1 MQRPVPSH
9 PTAEPSSAD
18 PSSADPSSGDPSA
31 PSTAGPPP
39 ASTAPPVVPDLDHLD
54 HRYRGENP
62 LRTLGYL
69 LRPDRGRLVG
79 AAALFVV
86 KHSPIWLLPMITAI
100 VLDVVV
106 QHGPQAR
113 LWQATGVLLFIL
125 VINYP
130 LHQWYVRLLAG
141 SIRRMGTALRSALC
155 RRMQQLSIGYH
166 SRVSSS
172 VLQAKVVRDVE
183 TVEQMVQQ
191 SADMGL
197 GAVVTLVG
205 GLVVIGV
212 RVPAF
217 LPVFLVVV
225 PAAAWLVMKLRGRL
239 RSHNED
245 FRREVEHLSSRVGE
259 MTTLMPITRA
269 HGLERTALGRVDGS
283 LRQVFAAGLR
293 LDTVNGR
300 FNSAAWVL
308 LNIPGVA
315 CLTGSALVAYYGWLP
330 VTPGDV
336 VMLSAFFTVLT
347 GSMTTLLGLAPVISK
362 GLESV
367 RSAGEVL
374 QAPDLESNAGKAPV
388 ERVTGRIDFE
398 RVGFSYGHEDTD
410 DTAAPAVTDF
420 TLRARPGE
428 TIALVGASGAGKSTV
443 LNLLIGFIRPTSGR
457 ILLDGTDM
465 ATLDLRSYRRF
476 LSVVPQESI
485 LFEGSVRDNVT
496 YGLGDTDERTLRAAL
511 RDANAL
517 EFVEALPDGLDT
529 VVGERGARLSGGQK
543 QRLAIARALI
553 RDPRILV
560 LDEATS
566 ALDNRSEALVQEA
579 LARLVHGRT
588 VFVVAHRLSTIQGAD
603 RIVVMERGRV
613 AETGTHADLLDR
625 GGVYAGLQPART

>member
-1 MQRPVPSH
+1 MHRPVP
-9 PTAEPSSAD
+9 
-18 PSSADPSSGDPSA
+18 
-31 PSTAGPPP
+31 
-39 ASTAPPVVPDLDHLD
+39 DHLD
-54 HRYRGENP
+54 HQYRGEHP
-62 LRTLGYL
+62 LRTLGHL
-69 LRPDRGRLVG
+69 FRPDRSKLLL
-79 AAALFVV
+79 AILLFAV
-86 KHSPIWLLPMITAI
+86 KHSPIWLLPVITAT

-106 QHGPQAR
+106 RHGGQAE
-113 LWQATGVLLFIL
+113 LWQATGLLLFIL

-130 LHQWYVRLLAG
+130 LHQWYVRLLGG
-141 SIRRMGTALRSALC
+141 SIRRMGTTLRSALC

-183 TVEQMVQQ
+183 AVEQMVQQ

-197 GAVVTLVG
+197 GAVTTLIG
-205 GLVVIGV
+205 GLVLIGF
-212 RVPAF
+212 RTPEF

-225 PAAAWLVMKLRGRL
+225 PVAGLLVMRLRGRL

-259 MTTLMPITRA
+259 MTTLIPITRA

-293 LDTVNGR
+293 LDTMNGR

-308 LNIPGVA
+308 LNILGVC
-315 CLTGSALVAYYGWLP
+315 CLTGSALVAYHGWLG
-330 VTPGDV
+330 VSAGDV
-336 VMLSAFFTVLT
+336 VMLSSFFTLLT
-347 GSMTTLLGLAPVISK
+347 GSVTTLLGLAPQISK

-374 QAPDLESNAGKAPV
+374 QAPDLESNAGKA
-388 ERVTGRIDFE
+388 ELQRVTGRIAFE
-398 RVGFSYGHEDTD
+398 KVGFSYAGADGEADGV
-410 DTAAPAVTDF
+410 AVDDF
-420 TLRARPGE
+420 TLSARPGE
-428 TIALVGASGAGKSTV
+428 TVALVGASGAGKSTV
-443 LNLLIGFIRPTSGR
+443 LNLLIGFIRPTAGR
-457 ILLDGTDM
+457 ILLDGVDM

-485 LFEGSVRDNVT
+485 LFEGSIRDNVT
-496 YGLGDTDERTLRAAL
+496 YGLGDTDEETLLRAL

-517 EFVEALPDGLDT
+517 EFVRRLPDGLDT
-529 VVGERGARLSGGQK
+529 VVGERGARLSGGQR

-553 RDPRILV
+553 RDPRVLV

-603 RIVVMERGRV
+603 RIVVMADGRI
-613 AETGTHADLLDR
+613 AETGTHAELVAR
-625 GGVYAGLQPART
+625 GGVYAGLQPAAAG